1 MKQCWVQKIVKHFRI
16 SGGIHRRIEK
26 LKPASKIVAH
36 PLRANDIKGNNHTY
50 SYILVDP
57 NIAARLFVQFLRT
70 HFLNDTFLVPFSFL
84 RVITHGIMGRH
95 IESTILCGISE
106 NSK

>member
-16 SGGIHRRIEK
+16 SGGIHRCIEK

-57 NIAARLFVQFLRT
+57 NVAARLFVQFLRT
-70 HFLNDTFLVPFSFL
+70 HFLNDTFLIPFSFL

-106 NSK
+106 NFK